1 MTREDGYMARSFI
14 PVVGIRGA
22 VGQPDKGRAGEN
34 CDTDLDGM
42 RTARAIKFMSQHPHS
57 NAYRK

>member
-1 MTREDGYMARSFI
+1 MARSFI